1 MSLRGRLTLL
11 TALIFAGCLVIVAV
25 AVPRLVRESLMDR
38 LDDDIDDTSLVAVD
52 ALGGDIGL
60 PRGPGGGPDHSPLSN
75 AAYAE
80 VREADGAVIKSQFLD
95 SYSSDRTPPVLPADL
110 QAAHGEPFTVPSVG
124 GEDPAR
130 WRVTVYEITIR
141 ERSLAR
147 VSERPGLLVVALP
160 TSEVDATTKSVVKI
174 VWITSAMSIV
184 VVLLIAWL
192 VVGLGLRPLRRM
204 ERSAASITDAADLGQ
219 RVEHPSERT
228 ELGKLGSTINGMLG
242 RLESSFADQQ
252 ATEERL
258 RRFAADASHELRT
271 PLTSIR
277 GYAELYRRGG
287 DEPDQVRRSMGRIE
301 HEAERMGNL
310 VDDLLL
316 LARADA
322 ELPLERH
329 PFDLRA
335 VVEGLAADARV
346 VEPDRAI
353 TVAAEPCTIVGD
365 RHRLTQAVANV
376 ITNARVHTPAG
387 TPIELTLRVT
397 PPPLPT
403 PGTPAGSPRAELA
416 VIDHGGGLPPEQL
429 DKVFERFYRAD
440 AARTR
445 ERGGS
450 GLGLSIT
457 AAIISAHGGEVAARP
472 TPGGGATFTLS
483 IPLAGPPRAR
493 DTMDATSGA
502 ASPPVPASMAETG
515 GPLPE
520 VGQPANG

>member
-11 TALIFAGCLVIVAV
+11 TALIFAACLVVVAV
-25 AVPRLVRESLMDR
+25 AVPRLVRNSLMDR
-38 LDDDIDDTSLVAVD
+38 LDGDLRSVTYD
-52 ALGGDIGL
+52 AAAEYDVRI
-60 PRGPGGGPDHSPLSN
+60 PGGPRVLPNHPSSFLAG
-75 AAYAE
+75 AGYAE
-80 VREADGAVIKSQFLD
+80 RRDTAGRLLSGTFLD
-95 SYSSDRTPPVLPADL
+95 PRQNDRSAPDLPAKLD
-110 QAAHGEPFTVPSVG
+110 GPFEEPFTVGSVAG
-124 GEDPAR
+124 SNPR
-130 WRVTVYEITIR
+130 QWRVIVYELTSALTD
-141 ERSLAR
+141 EPA
-147 VSERPGLLVVALP
+147 GMLVVALP
-160 TSEVDATTKSVVKI
+160 TSEVDATTNSVVKI
-174 VWITSAMSIV
+174 VWVTSASSV
-184 VVLLIAWL
+184 GVLLLIAWL

-219 RVEHPSERT
+219 RVEHPSDRT

-287 DEPDQVRRSMGRIE
+287 DDPDQVRRSMGRIE

-322 ELPLERH
+322 ELPLERQ

-353 TVAAEPCTIVGD
+353 TVDAEPCTVVGD

-387 TPIELTLRVT
+387 TPIELTLRVL

-403 PGTPAGSPRAELA
+403 SGTPAGSPRAELA

-440 AARTR
+440 SARTR

-457 AAIISAHGGEVAARP
+457 AAIIGAHGGEVAARP

-483 IPLAGPPRAR
+483 IPLAGPPRGR
-493 DTMDATSGA
+493 EHTDTTPIAQ
-502 ASPPVPASMAETG
+502 SPPVPATMAETG
-515 GPLPE
+515 GTPT
-520 VGQPANG
+520 